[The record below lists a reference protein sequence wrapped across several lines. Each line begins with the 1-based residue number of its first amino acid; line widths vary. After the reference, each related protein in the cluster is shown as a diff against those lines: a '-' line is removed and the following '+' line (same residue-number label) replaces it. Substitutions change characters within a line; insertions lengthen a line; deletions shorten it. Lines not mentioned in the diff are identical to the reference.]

1 MANNGADVKP
11 NQGVGAT
18 NTSTTTNT
26 AENTVG
32 TATPK
37 QNGLA
42 VLGKYVGVSATQTIV
57 EYATFAILH
66 LIGVPSQIAN
76 GIAVVCSATYNFVMN
91 RNVTFKSSSNF
102 TRSVALFVLLFG
114 GAFFLCR
121 LLCTEAADLA
131 RQLPSPYVVKFIAMA
146 CQFGWGY
153 PLCKYVIFR

>member
-76 GIAVVCSATYNFVMN
+76 GIAVVCSATYNF
-91 RNVTFKSSSNF
+91 
-102 TRSVALFVLLFG
+102 TRSVALFVLLWIWNFTFSTLLIG
-114 GAFFLCR
+114 WMPGATGL
-121 LLCTEAADLA
+121 
-131 RQLPSPYVVKFIAMA
+131 SPYVVKFIAMA